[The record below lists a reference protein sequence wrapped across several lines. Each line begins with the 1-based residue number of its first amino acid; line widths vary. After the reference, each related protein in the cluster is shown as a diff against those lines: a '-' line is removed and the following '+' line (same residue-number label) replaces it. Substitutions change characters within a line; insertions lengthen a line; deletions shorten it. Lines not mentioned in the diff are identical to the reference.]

1 MMKGMP
7 KPRRVLCG
15 MGIVEAKVVRV
26 EGDRCRAMCGHL
38 GKHREHIGLWDEREK
53 PIGVSFC
60 LVAS

>member
-1 MMKGMP
+1 M
-7 KPRRVLCG
+7 LCG
-15 MGIVEAKVVRV
+15 VGIVEAKVVRV
-26 EGDRCRAMCGHL
+26 EGDRCRAMYGHL